1 MPFIKDTK
9 NWNQRWDDDINYEGN
24 GFTHIDEVQFDDEVD
39 IVKFLRVGTQGTQP
53 MLLPYNGLER

>member
-24 GFTHIDEVQFDDEVD
+24 SFTHIDEVQFDNEID
-39 IVKFLRVGTQGTQP
+39 IVKFDIPDKQEEP
-53 MLLPYNGLER
+53 KC